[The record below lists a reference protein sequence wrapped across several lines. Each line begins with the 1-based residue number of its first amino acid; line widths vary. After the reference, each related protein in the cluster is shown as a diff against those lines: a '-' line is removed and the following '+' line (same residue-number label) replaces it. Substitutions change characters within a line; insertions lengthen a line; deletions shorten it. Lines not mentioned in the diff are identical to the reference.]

1 MYVHCFQNPTSTKE
15 TSFGAYSDAPI
26 PNHNRNAPTVSFYK
40 NKEHVS
46 FTQFIYYCINS
57 IKQRLSSQSIRHR
70 EILKKLNYV
79 STESFEDT
87 LLANV
92 NPKKVWFKAQYIY

>member
-15 TSFGAYSDAPI
+15 TSFGAYSDAPF

-46 FTQFIYYCINS
+46 FIQFIYYCINN
-57 IKQRLSSQSIRHR
+57 IKPRWFFLLRFFQKLVFHLSLLKTAIV
-70 EILKKLNYV
+70 KKLLNNDQC
-79 STESFEDT
+79 THFT
-87 LLANV
+87 
-92 NPKKVWFKAQYIY
+92 K

>member
-1 MYVHCFQNPTSTKE
+1 MYIAFQNPTSTKE

-46 FTQFIYYCINS
+46 FT
-57 IKQRLSSQSIRHR
+57 
-70 EILKKLNYV
+70 
-79 STESFEDT
+79 
-87 LLANV
+87 
-92 NPKKVWFKAQYIY
+92 

>member
-1 MYVHCFQNPTSTKE
+1 MYIAFQNPTSTKE

-46 FTQFIYYCINS
+46 FTQFTY
-57 IKQRLSSQSIRHR
+57 
-70 EILKKLNYV
+70 
-79 STESFEDT
+79 
-87 LLANV
+87 LLL
-92 NPKKVWFKAQYIY
+92 